1 MCVCLYQQ
9 HGYIYIYIYQQHEKL
24 HIGGGDGGEGGG
36 GGSEGAEAA
45 AHEETDLLE
54 KSSMV
59 STHLFLRLH
68 YCPASS
74 ITLCSAFI
82 VI

>member
-1 MCVCLYQQ
+1 MCVFISSMD
-9 HGYIYIYIYQQHEKL
+9 IYIYIHQQHEKL